1 MSHDHHFPSCLSVSL
16 QCGAVGAPRCLRI
29 RRSLTSRSLLF
40 LAATPPSNH
49 TYGLTA
55 QLTQLTCLRQPD
67 PGLQVLLNELFSGC
81 LLDGLPYPSLHSLF
95 SYTTPVMTSPPSRFL
110 HSKVSPPF
118 PPWPTPQATTQ
129 RLPITRT
136 GKDAHMARY
145 IFQTHSVLILSKT
158 TLAPRNSTVI
168 IQWVPTSHTLT
179 KSCKT

>member
-1 MSHDHHFPSCLSVSL
+1 MWGSRCSTMPPHSQVPYLKVLTFPGS
-16 QCGAVGAPRCLRI
+16 Q
-29 RRSLTSRSLLF
+29 
-40 LAATPPSNH
+40 PPTNH

-55 QLTQLTCLRQPD
+55 QLTCLRQPD

-136 GKDAHMARY
+136 GKDAHMALY